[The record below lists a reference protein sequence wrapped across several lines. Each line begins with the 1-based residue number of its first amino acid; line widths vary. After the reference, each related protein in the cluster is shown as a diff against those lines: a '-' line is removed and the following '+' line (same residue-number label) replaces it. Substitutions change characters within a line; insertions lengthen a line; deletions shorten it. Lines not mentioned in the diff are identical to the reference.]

1 MFPKGQIFA
10 LDGQICPGLQEKRM
24 ARGCLGIGQPASI
37 PMAWGAV
44 RTHPHAFRPIREHQ
58 GHNGAAR
65 RPQSFIP
72 AIVCIIPTNA
82 AARCPGTQP
91 GHHGRRTSMAADFH
105 AFSRISLTCWAST
118 RQCTRQDTRR
128 MSCRIPKKHP
138 VKPWF
143 DGSGIVKKCG
153 YLTQF
158 HGRGNKVRK
167 NPPKKI
173 RGS

>member
-105 AFSRISLTCWAST
+105 AFSRIRLTCIYIIA
-118 RQCTRQDTRR
+118 CNPVFVKRR
-128 MSCRIPKKHP
+128 CARMTPGGCR
-138 VKPWF
+138 
-143 DGSGIVKKCG
+143 GIGGHTECA
-153 YLTQF
+153 T
-158 HGRGNKVRK
+158 VRK
-167 NPPKKI
+167 KPPTECGKMRKKA
-173 RGS
+173 G